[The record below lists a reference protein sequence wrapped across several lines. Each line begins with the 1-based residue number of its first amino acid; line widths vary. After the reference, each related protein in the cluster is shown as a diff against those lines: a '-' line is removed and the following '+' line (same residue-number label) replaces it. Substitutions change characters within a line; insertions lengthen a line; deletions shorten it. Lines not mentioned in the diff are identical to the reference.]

1 MHYRSLPEKVAVL
14 CCRSLF
20 RYWFG
25 MCILLPCVEFQP
37 WSLVLSIPLLR
48 MSIARSIGVSF
59 VSVFVSFFLR
69 FFLCVVVI
77 ASSSLLVS
85 YIILIFR
92 FLFFD
97 GGELVRSTEFC
108 CVWTWDVGLCLRFI
122 RAWFFM
128 SFIVVLKHIPSFCG
142 VSLCSFSR
150 YF

>member
-1 MHYRSLPEKVAVL
+1 MRYRSLPEKVAVL
-14 CCRSLF
+14 YCRSLF

-48 MSIARSIGVSF
+48 ISIARSIGVSL

-85 YIILIFR
+85 NIILSFR
-92 FLFFD
+92 VLFFD
-97 GGELVRSTEFC
+97 GDESVRSTEFC
-108 CVWTWDVGLCLRFI
+108 CVWTWVVG
-122 RAWFFM
+122 
-128 SFIVVLKHIPSFCG
+128 
-142 VSLCSFSR
+142 
-150 YF
+150 

>member
-1 MHYRSLPEKVAVL
+1 MRYRSLPEKVAVL

-85 YIILIFR
+85 YVILI
-92 FLFFD
+92 
-97 GGELVRSTEFC
+97 
-108 CVWTWDVGLCLRFI
+108 LRF
-122 RAWFFM
+122 
-128 SFIVVLKHIPSFCG
+128 
-142 VSLCSFSR
+142 CSSMVAS
-150 YF
+150 

>member
-48 MSIARSIGVSF
+48 ISIARSIGVSLVF
-59 VSVFVSFFLR
+59 VLVSFFLR
-69 FFLCVVVI
+69 FFLCLVVVV
-77 ASSSLLVS
+77 SSSLLVS

-97 GGELVRSTEFC
+97 GGELVRSTEFLF
-108 CVWTWDVGLCLRFI
+108 VWIWVVGLCLRFI
-122 RAWFFM
+122 RTWFFICLLLL
-128 SFIVVLKHIPSFCG
+128 F
-142 VSLCSFSR
+142 
-150 YF
+150 

>member
-1 MHYRSLPEKVAVL
+1 MRYRSLPEKVTVL

-97 GGELVRSTEFC
+97 GGELVRSTES
-108 CVWTWDVGLCLRFI
+108 LR
-122 RAWFFM
+122 
-128 SFIVVLKHIPSFCG
+128 
-142 VSLCSFSR
+142 
-150 YF
+150 